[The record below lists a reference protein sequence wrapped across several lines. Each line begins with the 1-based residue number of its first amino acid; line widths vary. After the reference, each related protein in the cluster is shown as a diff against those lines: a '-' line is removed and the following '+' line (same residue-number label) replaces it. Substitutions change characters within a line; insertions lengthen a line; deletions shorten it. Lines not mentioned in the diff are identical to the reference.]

1 LLHIDKMPDAIVKS
15 ISGIF
20 FYRTNQSRNQETKK
34 MNQERRKELTADD
47 ADSSAKGGSSSRRR
61 GDLDAKNGGEAA

>member
-47 ADSSAKGGSSSRRR
+47 ADSSAKGGSSSPL
-61 GDLDAKNGGEAA
+61 LDAKNGGEAA